1 MFLLYTR
8 TRERGADLVDNKAK
22 EELTSLVA
30 YNIIQ
35 LWCSNL
41 AWDDLIALLVW
52 VDKENSIE
60 FSFDYGTLLI
70 HLLCLFLF
78 INSHAPLLVVPSYTS
93 TNFLIKRKE
102 KKKKMNNNLAVFGC
116 VMTHELS
123 DGGSVVLYSQPP
135 KSEVSI

>member
-1 MFLLYTR
+1 M
-8 TRERGADLVDNKAK
+8 
-22 EELTSLVA
+22 
-30 YNIIQ
+30 
-35 LWCSNL
+35 
-41 AWDDLIALLVW
+41 
-52 VDKENSIE
+52 E
-60 FSFDYGTLLI
+60 FSFDYGILLI
-70 HLLCLFLF
+70 HLLCLLLF
-78 INSHAPLLVVPSYTS
+78 INSCISLLVVCIS